1 MRGRM
6 MDFPLTLNS
15 ILDRARALFGKTEI
29 VSRDPH
35 CEIHRYT
42 YAEFFRRSRQLAR
55 ALIYAGLRPGDRVAT
70 LMWNHSGHLESYF
83 GIPAAGGVLH
93 PLNLRLH
100 PQEIAFIANH
110 AGDRFLIVDDV
121 LLPIYE
127 KFKDLVKFERVFV
140 VPFGGSKAVPEGME
154 SYEDF
159 LVSGSGRISLSENRR
174 KRCGGDVLHFRHYG
188 QSEGRPLFASRAGA
202 AFVFFR
208 DGG

>member
-6 MDFPLTLNS
+6 LDFPLTLNT

-29 VSRDPH
+29 ISRDPQ

-42 YAEFFRRSRQLAR
+42 YEEFFRRARQLAR

-70 LMWNHSGHLESYF
+70 LMWNHSGHLEAYF

-100 PQEIAFIANH
+100 PDEIAFIANH
-110 AGDRFLIVDDV
+110 AEDRFLIVDDV

-127 KFKDLVKFERVFV
+127 KFKERVKFERVFV
-140 VPFGGSKAVPEGME
+140 VPFGCKAVPPPALE

-159 LVSGSGRISLSENRR
+159 LSSGSGEFHYPKIDENDAAAM
-174 KRCGGDVLHFRHYG
+174 CFPSANTGNPHGVLH
-188 QSEGRPLFASRAGA
+188 
-202 AFVFFR
+202 
-208 DGG
+208 